1 MKHVP
6 SFDSSTLPEE
16 AQKELYDLF
25 VTLKERHKPAE
36 PRRAPTLEELQVK
49 RFTPM
54 SRDEI
59 YGRESND

>member
-16 AQKELYDLF
+16 AQRELYDLF
-25 VTLKERHKPAE
+25 LTLKERHKPAE

-49 RFTPM
+49 GLTPM

-59 YGRESND
+59 YGCDSSN

>member
-6 SFDSSTLPEE
+6 SFDSSTLPKE

-25 VTLKERHKPAE
+25 LTLKERHKPDK

-49 RFTPM
+49 GLTPM
-54 SRDEI
+54 SRDDI
-59 YGRESND
+59 YVRDSSD